1 MARDR
6 LEEGAGDGEEE
17 IGSHGRS
24 RGELGAIASFAKGSI
39 EKGVAVQPLQSDHSI
54 VDMTK
59 RDNSTVGQERFE
71 RIRPLVEDYLSALY
85 HGRYGKQEQPSLAYG
100 KYRRESLRRSSTAH
114 LPRSRLLFYRRPS

>member
-39 EKGVAVQPLQSDHSI
+39 EKGVAVQPLQLPCCHQNDHPI
-54 VDMTK
+54 
-59 RDNSTVGQERFE
+59 
-71 RIRPLVEDYLSALY
+71 YL
-85 HGRYGKQEQPSLAYG
+85 KFW
-100 KYRRESLRRSSTAH
+100 K
-114 LPRSRLLFYRRPS
+114 FC